1 VHEGEAYNWVLGLTR
16 YTLKKVPDRT
26 GQGAGMV
33 EASCRPAVEGHTRR
47 NAQPSETIN
56 KQTWLDEL
64 VELLKVNLTHLKDN
78 FEKL

>member
-1 VHEGEAYNWVLGLTR
+1 MDQSYCKLRLG

-33 EASCRPAVEGHTRR
+33 EASCRAAAEGHTRR

>member
-1 VHEGEAYNWVLGLTR
+1 MEQEWSKQVADLLRKVIHE
-16 YTLKKVPDRT
+16 
-26 GQGAGMV
+26 
-33 EASCRPAVEGHTRR
+33 R
-47 NAQPSETIN
+47 NARPSETIN